1 MPLWTI
7 DASAVAED
15 SRWLDF
21 PIWEEVVVR
30 APTAAQARLVAAAME
45 AKEIADPTTVG
56 NETLTFRSGFQDEK
70 LYRVS
75 RVYLPGVADQSPA
88 HVITDKQARPPRRT
102 RGPPQTPRPCPN
114 GPRSRPAPATATP

>member
-1 MPLWTI
+1 MWRSLLSMRSRMAISYLILRRRVSAVSKDVPQARMPFSADKETCMPLWTI

-56 NETLTFRSGFQDEK
+56 NETLSFRSGFQEIGRASCRE
-70 LYRVS
+70 RVCQY
-75 RVYLPGVADQSPA
+75 V
-88 HVITDKQARPPRRT
+88 
-102 RGPPQTPRPCPN
+102 
-114 GPRSRPAPATATP
+114 